1 MRASAMQA
9 AINWTKVE
17 TNRLSSEYSAVNEQ
31 QRAYID
37 AYLDQGGKYEDLD
50 DDPYFVALDA
60 QSERIKN
67 DLPMLKGNENS
78 YEDISKYNSPE
89 LNSLKSQMDEIIMKR
104 IELQQIAQAYV
115 RACVEAG
122 YAGNLNED
130 AYMVALQ
137 KQDDYLASQ
146 ESGLRSQ
153 MNSFIQ
159 QLENGSEQQYNS
171 PELDDINLRL
181 TQVYGQ
187 RQEVVQMMAN
197 YATACAEAGYAGD
210 LNEDAFYLSMSE
222 KEEYLKA
229 EENSLISQKT
239 NLLQHL
245 NEATLTEKYDSN
257 ELNNIQAQLNNI
269 YTQKNELSK
278 QLANYVAA
286 YVEAGGTGDLNKD
299 LYFVSLQKQAEYLEM
314 EESNLN
320 YQKNNL
326 MQKLDEANVVAQ
338 YNSPELNNIQT
349 QLNNIYTQ
357 KNEISKQLANYV
369 AAYVEAGGTGDLNN
383 DAYFVALQKQAEYL
397 EMEESNLNYQKN
409 NLMQYLD
416 DASVVAQYNSPELNN
431 IQAQLDDIYKQKNEL
446 TKQLADYAAMYAEPG
461 AIISGQDDAYQFALR
476 KQVESLE
483 MQENTLRYQKNNLI
497 KQLDAQK
504 QVQNIQV
511 QNQQQNY
518 NVNVEEKEN
527 EVSDEVANN
536 LVQLFNSYFKPQN
549 SIVVEEEKSQEN
561 NLFDATETTKETPQT
576 VEPQQKDYTT
586 RQVER
591 YEKNIAKYEKQ
602 IKDIEASDDAN
613 KEAKIASLE
622 QKIEKYKAKI
632 QELVG

>member
-1 MRASAMQA
+1 
-9 AINWTKVE
+9 
-17 TNRLSSEYSAVNEQ
+17 
-31 QRAYID
+31 
-37 AYLDQGGKYEDLD
+37 
-50 DDPYFVALDA
+50 
-60 QSERIKN
+60 
-67 DLPMLKGNENS
+67 
-78 YEDISKYNSPE
+78 
-89 LNSLKSQMDEIIMKR
+89 
-104 IELQQIAQAYV
+104 
-115 RACVEAG
+115 
-122 YAGNLNED
+122 
-130 AYMVALQ
+130 
-137 KQDDYLASQ
+137 
-146 ESGLRSQ
+146 
-153 MNSFIQ
+153 
-159 QLENGSEQQYNS
+159 
-171 PELDDINLRL
+171 
-181 TQVYGQ
+181 
-187 RQEVVQMMAN
+187 
-197 YATACAEAGYAGD
+197 
-210 LNEDAFYLSMSE
+210 
-222 KEEYLKA
+222 
-229 EENSLISQKT
+229 
-239 NLLQHL
+239 
-245 NEATLTEKYDSN
+245 
-257 ELNNIQAQLNNI
+257 
-269 YTQKNELSK
+269 
-278 QLANYVAA
+278 
-286 YVEAGGTGDLNKD
+286 
-299 LYFVSLQKQAEYLEM
+299 
-314 EESNLN
+314 
-320 YQKNNL
+320 